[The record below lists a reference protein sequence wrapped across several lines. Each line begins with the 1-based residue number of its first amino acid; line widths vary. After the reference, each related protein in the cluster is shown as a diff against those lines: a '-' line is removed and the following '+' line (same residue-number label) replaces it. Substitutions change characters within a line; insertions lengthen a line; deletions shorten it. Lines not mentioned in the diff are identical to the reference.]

1 MSLINATILIQAANF
16 GITYLLVRHL
26 LLRPVVTTIQE
37 EMQAQQMVITELSKQ
52 KQALM
57 SCEQELGVWR
67 NWCREQF
74 SQRSPNP
81 EKIFLYYDYKM
92 AEIKYKGHYS
102 SHGLQEQ
109 EKALTKAIVKKVM
122 HVKL

>member
-16 GITYLLVRHL
+16 GITYLLVRRL

-57 SCEQELGVWR
+57 SCEQELEVWR
-67 NWCREQF
+67 NWCCEQF

-92 AEIKYKGHYS
+92 AEIKYKGQYS
-102 SHGLQEQ
+102 PHDLQEQ
-109 EKALTKAIVKKVM
+109 EKALVKAIVKKVM

>member
-16 GITYLLVRHL
+16 GITYFLVRHL
-26 LLRPVVTTIQE
+26 LLKPVVATVQE

-57 SCEQELGVWR
+57 SCEQELEVWR
-67 NWCREQF
+67 NWCRQQF

-81 EKIFLYYDYKM
+81 EKIFLNCDYKI
-92 AEIKYKGHYS
+92 AEIGHKDRYS
-102 SHGLQEQ
+102 SHDLQEQ
-109 EKALTKAIVKKVM
+109 EKALAQAIVKKVT